1 MPDFCFMCNE
11 VNDEDMSNSVKDH
24 SGRRKATI
32 TISATMQVE
41 RWLSAWTGGRDEAS
55 QAPGNSFS

>member
-1 MPDFCFMCNE
+1 MCNE

-55 QAPGNSFS
+55 QVPGNSFS